1 MVGSVFKIWSD
12 PDQVLKKGRIWFSKY
27 DRIRIRSK
35 EKPKDVFQKLD
46 PNPGKIQPESQGL
59 LVPEETS

>member
-1 MVGSVFKIWSD
+1 MAGSGFQNMIGFGS
-12 PDQVLKKGRIWFSKY
+12 GRRK
-27 DRIRIRSK
+27 
-35 EKPKDVFQKLD
+35 KPKDVFQKLD